1 MVSDA
6 LGLATLDQSAPTHF
20 RVEPRSSSASGFFA
34 ELSLE
39 SLSMPLPGLI
49 TTLVD
54 SRYRLNRPVQVRIQ
68 HEDDYYLVADDV
80 FARYGTGSTVAEA
93 KAEYGRALVDYL
105 EELTE
110 LEESLAPHLV
120 ADLSR
125 LRKLIEP
132 RRS

>member
-1 MVSDA
+1 MV
-6 LGLATLDQSAPTHF
+6 
-20 RVEPRSSSASGFFA
+20 
-34 ELSLE
+34 
-39 SLSMPLPGLI
+39 
-49 TTLVD
+49 
-54 SRYRLNRPVQVRIQ
+54 NPVQVRIQ
-68 HEDDYYLVADDV
+68 HEDDYHLVADDV

>member
-1 MVSDA
+1 MASDVP
-6 LGLATLDQSAPTHF
+6 GLATQDPSAPAYF
-20 RVEPRSSSASGFFA
+20 RLEPRASSASHLVA
-34 ELSLE
+34 LLSAE
-39 SLSMPLPGLI
+39 SLSPPFPD
-49 TTLVD
+49 LVTALAD
-54 SRYRLNRPVQVRIQ
+54 SQHRLLSPVQVRIQ
-68 HEDDYYLVADDV
+68 HEDDYYLVTDDV

-110 LEESLAPHLV
+110 LEESLAPHLA